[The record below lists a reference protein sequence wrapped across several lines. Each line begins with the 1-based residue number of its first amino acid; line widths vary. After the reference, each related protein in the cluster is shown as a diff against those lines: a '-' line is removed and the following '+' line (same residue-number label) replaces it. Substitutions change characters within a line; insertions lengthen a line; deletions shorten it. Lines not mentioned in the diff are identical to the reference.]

1 MSGLFIF
8 GVIFLAVVC
17 MVISISKFNMHPFLV
32 LTVIAVLVGLV
43 CGIPT
48 EEVIS
53 TVKSGFGNILA
64 SIGIVILAGTIIGT
78 ILEKT
83 GAALTMANTILK
95 IVGKE
100 KSVLTMGITSYITG
114 IPVFCDSGFVI
125 LSPISRALASQ
136 SNVSLAVMATA
147 LSGGLYATHCLV
159 PPTPGPI
166 AMAGTLEAD
175 LGLTI
180 LVGLIISIPAVA
192 SALIYANKVSSK
204 IDIPANPEY
213 TVEELVEKYGKLPGA
228 LHSFSPI
235 LLPIILILLF
245 GYGISFDVENAK
257 VAVVVEDSSGPARDL
272 AQSLGGSKYLVP
284 VRVKDYPAAVEMME
298 QSEALGI
305 LRIPVNFGQQY
316 AAGDSTVQLILN
328 GVDAQTAK
336 TIQGYVMSAVANWGA
351 KEAARRG
358 GITVGGGIS
367 VVQRIWFNPNA
378 ISTWYLVPGI
388 IVLIMTLIGT
398 FLASM
403 LIAREW
409 ERGTFESLF
418 VTPVRPFEIALAK
431 VAPYLVIGI
440 IDIAICLL
448 AARFLFKVPI
458 RGSLVLIVLVSILY
472 LLVSLLMGLLV
483 SGVTRNQFLAS
494 QMALL
499 VSFMPAVMFSGFV
512 FDLRNMPGW
521 IQPICEIFPATHFM
535 KVAKLLFLAGNDAS
549 VVSEGVLI
557 LLGYTILFL
566 ILTTWTLR
574 KRVE

>member
-1 MSGLFIF
+1 
-8 GVIFLAVVC
+8 
-17 MVISISKFNMHPFLV
+17 
-32 LTVIAVLVGLV
+32 
-43 CGIPT
+43 
-48 EEVIS
+48 
-53 TVKSGFGNILA
+53 
-64 SIGIVILAGTIIGT
+64 
-78 ILEKT
+78 
-83 GAALTMANTILK
+83 
-95 IVGKE
+95 
-100 KSVLTMGITSYITG
+100 
-114 IPVFCDSGFVI
+114 
-125 LSPISRALASQ
+125 
-136 SNVSLAVMATA
+136 
-147 LSGGLYATHCLV
+147 
-159 PPTPGPI
+159 
-166 AMAGTLEAD
+166 
-175 LGLTI
+175 
-180 LVGLIISIPAVA
+180 
-192 SALIYANKVSSK
+192 
-204 IDIPANPEY
+204 
-213 TVEELVEKYGKLPGA
+213 
-228 LHSFSPI
+228 
-235 LLPIILILLF
+235 
-245 GYGISFDVENAK
+245 
-257 VAVVVEDSSGPARDL
+257 
-272 AQSLGGSKYLVP
+272 
-284 VRVKDYPAAVEMME
+284 
-298 QSEALGI
+298 
-305 LRIPVNFGQQY
+305 
-316 AAGDSTVQLILN
+316 
-328 GVDAQTAK
+328 
-336 TIQGYVMSAVANWGA
+336 
-351 KEAARRG
+351 
-358 GITVGGGIS
+358 
-367 VVQRIWFNPNA
+367 
-378 ISTWYLVPGI
+378 
-388 IVLIMTLIGT
+388 
-398 FLASM
+398 M